1 MISFK
6 EYLLLNEEKDP
17 QINAIKKICK
27 NDFDII
33 LKAGGTGH
41 GSENN
46 VMKKINAEIE
56 DTSKQFKDF
65 NELKEKT
72 KKVISKEKTKNAN
85 TKDIEESDSK
95 IEDFYRIIYNNR
107 NIIEQISPH
116 NVSKIRAIFQKVDRN
131 NDKKIDKEEFQNAI
145 KEIQKSIDKNN
156 AAMITYLM
164 YILNIGGS
172 HFAVGQTTG
181 ALSQDSNI
189 KPEKFFTDENDKE
202 IKNYFTDEKIK
213 FLNSLFIELKGFTF
227 EKSILKNFKTYK
239 AAKSVF
245 SGKTELS
252 DEGFTPK
259 TQEQK
264 EREGIEDEYVKNQ
277 AAIDKN
283 NAEIEK
289 SKNKIKEID
298 DKYKSPTE
306 ETGDPTKGNWFS
318 LDVDLPEPGD
328 NNELNNFIS
337 SVKKAV
343 DSELKKIIDEAKSY
357 QIKKKKND
365 LEDDETQKEDIVL
378 KIIKQKGFKILK
390 EDSAAGLDSGD
401 EEIDE
406 RLNASNEEIR
416 RIISKYS
423 IKLKKINDKL
433 EASDN
438 YIKARGLKLDFKF
451 TLIDFGKDINN
462 SLLDLK
468 ENIRR
473 KVRNL
478 RNKSWDNALGSHK
491 TLEQKGQ
498 EDLNVKK
505 IIGFLKE
512 TNKNDAHAIA
522 KYMFI
527 NLLAKNSDSEKVYE
541 MLNDKSFSS
550 TSEWSKYVYIGDD
563 KVIYA
568 LDKNS
573 VKQDNFFRNILPD
586 VKVLNCGMAK
596 KYRNPKELLSSIGI
610 NVNDLTVDVLKRIKK
625 ALKDSLNNLSNEANE
640 YLESANKLRRDIAP
654 RASIV
659 TEGLF
664 GNAAEFLKNKKQD
677 AVNYLKGKRQVKA
690 DDSIINSF
698 NTINKKEEQDK
709 ENKANT
715 EIEQLKNKRG
725 KIGDKADDAYQN
737 SINKETNKEIDNNI
751 IKSTFDKL
759 TNSMC
764 TNLQIDANKFEPD
777 GHGVEDIPTRQ
788 IFKGF
793 VFIKYNNKAFFT
805 TQDRLEKIKN
815 ELKAVMKQQ
824 NLDKKNYDK
833 AQNAANNTYN
843 ANDIE
848 NNGKAENL
856 GTTGEASVVTSG
868 AADSTY
874 GNGYNYNKEA
884 DAIKKK
890 LNCTTYTYSPNPKM
904 KIVRRTFD

>member
-33 LKAGGTGH
+33 LKAGGTGS

-46 VMKKINAEIE
+46 IMKKINAEIE

-72 KKVISKEKTKNAN
+72 KKIISKEKTKNAN

-164 YILNIGGS
+164 YILNVGGS

-181 ALSQDSNI
+181 ALSLDSNI

-264 EREGIEDEYVKNQ
+264 EREGLEDEYVKNKEEMNKTQ
-277 AAIDKN
+277 
-283 NAEIEK
+283 AEIDRLNKETQEILNSNK
-289 SKNKIKEID
+289 SNID
-298 DKYKSPTE
+298 DL
-306 ETGDPTKGNWFS
+306 GNPTKGKWFG
-318 LDVDLPEPGD
+318 LDVDLPVPGD
-328 NNELNNFIS
+328 NKELEDFIS
-337 SVKKAV
+337 SIKNVVKEK
-343 DSELKKIIDEAKSY
+343 LKKIVDEVKSY

-365 LEDDETQKEDIVL
+365 LEEDVVL

-390 EDSAAGLDSGD
+390 EEDVVGLDSGD

-406 RLNASNEEIR
+406 HLNAINNKIEKIILKYENKLA
-416 RIISKYS
+416 RINNKIESSGDYNK
-423 IKLKKINDKL
+423 KL
-433 EASDN
+433 S
-438 YIKARGLKLDFKF
+438 LKTDFKL
-451 TLIDFGKDINN
+451 TLVDFGRDINN
-462 SLLDLK
+462 SFIDLQ

-473 KVRNL
+473 KVRSL
-478 RNKSWDNALGSHK
+478 RNKSWDAELGSHK

-512 TNKNDAHAIA
+512 ANKNDAHAIA

-664 GNAAEFLKNKKQD
+664 GNTAEFLKNKKQD
-677 AVNYLKGKRQVKA
+677 AVDYLKGKRQVKA
-690 DDSIINSF
+690 DDSIVNSF

-805 TQDRLEKIKN
+805 TQDRLEKIKS

-824 NLDKKNYDK
+824 STDEKNYNK

-890 LNCTTYTYSPNPKM
+890 LNCTTYTYSPNPTM

>member
-33 LKAGGTGH
+33 LKAGGTGS

-46 VMKKINAEIE
+46 IMKKINAEIE

-72 KKVISKEKTKNAN
+72 KKIISKEKTKNAN

-164 YILNIGGS
+164 YILNVGGS

-181 ALSQDSNI
+181 ALSLDSNI

-264 EREGIEDEYVKNQ
+264 EREGLEDEYVKNKEEMNKTQ
-277 AAIDKN
+277 
-283 NAEIEK
+283 AEIDRLNKETQEILNSNK
-289 SKNKIKEID
+289 SNID
-298 DKYKSPTE
+298 DL
-306 ETGDPTKGNWFS
+306 GNPTKGKWFG
-318 LDVDLPEPGD
+318 LDVDLPVPGD
-328 NNELNNFIS
+328 NKELEDFIS
-337 SVKKAV
+337 SIKNVVKEK
-343 DSELKKIIDEAKSY
+343 LKKIVDEVKSY

-365 LEDDETQKEDIVL
+365 LEEDVVL

-390 EDSAAGLDSGD
+390 EEDAVGLDSGD

-406 RLNASNEEIR
+406 HLNAINNKIEKIILKYENKLA
-416 RIISKYS
+416 RINNKIESSGDYNK
-423 IKLKKINDKL
+423 KL
-433 EASDN
+433 S
-438 YIKARGLKLDFKF
+438 LKTDFKL
-451 TLIDFGKDINN
+451 TLVDFGRDINN
-462 SLLDLK
+462 SFIDLQ

-473 KVRNL
+473 KVRSL
-478 RNKSWDNALGSHK
+478 RNKSWDAELGSHK

-512 TNKNDAHAIA
+512 ANKNDAHAIA

-677 AVNYLKGKRQVKA
+677 AVDYLKGKRQVKA
-690 DDSIINSF
+690 DDSIVNSF

-805 TQDRLEKIKN
+805 TQDRLEKIKS

-824 NLDKKNYDK
+824 STDEKNYNK

>member
-33 LKAGGTGH
+33 LKAGGTGS

-46 VMKKINAEIE
+46 IMKKINAEIE

-72 KKVISKEKTKNAN
+72 KKIISKEKTKNAN

-164 YILNIGGS
+164 YILNVGGS

-181 ALSQDSNI
+181 ALSLDSNI

-264 EREGIEDEYVKNQ
+264 EREGLEDEYVKNKEEMNKTQ
-277 AAIDKN
+277 
-283 NAEIEK
+283 AEIDRLKKETQEILNSNK
-289 SKNKIKEID
+289 SNID
-298 DKYKSPTE
+298 DL
-306 ETGDPTKGNWFS
+306 GNPTKGKWFG
-318 LDVDLPEPGD
+318 LDVDLPAPGD
-328 NNELNNFIS
+328 NKELEDFIS
-337 SVKKAV
+337 SIKNVVKEK
-343 DSELKKIIDEAKSY
+343 LKKIVDEVKSY

-365 LEDDETQKEDIVL
+365 LEEDVVL

-390 EDSAAGLDSGD
+390 EEDVVGLDSGD

-406 RLNASNEEIR
+406 HLNAINNKIEKIILKYENKLA
-416 RIISKYS
+416 RINNKIESSGDYNK
-423 IKLKKINDKL
+423 KL
-433 EASDN
+433 S
-438 YIKARGLKLDFKF
+438 LKTDFKL
-451 TLIDFGKDINN
+451 TLVDFGRDINN
-462 SLLDLK
+462 SFIDLQ

-473 KVRNL
+473 KVRSL
-478 RNKSWDNALGSHK
+478 RNKSWDAELGSHK

-512 TNKNDAHAIA
+512 ANKNDAHAIA

-677 AVNYLKGKRQVKA
+677 AVDYLKGKRQVKA
-690 DDSIINSF
+690 DDSIVNSF

-805 TQDRLEKIKN
+805 TQDRLEKIKS

-824 NLDKKNYDK
+824 STDEKNYNK

>member
-33 LKAGGTGH
+33 LKAGGTGS

-46 VMKKINAEIE
+46 IMKKINAEIE
-56 DTSKQFKDF
+56 DTSEQFKDF
-65 NELKEKT
+65 NEIKEKT
-72 KKVISKEKTKNAN
+72 KKIISKEKTKNAN

-164 YILNIGGS
+164 YILNVGGS

-189 KPEKFFTDENDKE
+189 KPEKIFTDENDKE

-227 EKSILKNFKTYK
+227 EKTILKNFKTYK

-264 EREGIEDEYVKNQ
+264 EREGLEDEYVKNKEEMNKTQ
-277 AAIDKN
+277 
-283 NAEIEK
+283 AEIDRLNKETQEILNSNK
-289 SKNKIKEID
+289 SNID
-298 DKYKSPTE
+298 DL
-306 ETGDPTKGNWFS
+306 GNPTKGKWFG
-318 LDVDLPEPGD
+318 LDVDLPVPGD
-328 NNELNNFIS
+328 NKELEDFIS
-337 SVKKAV
+337 SIKNVVKEK
-343 DSELKKIIDEAKSY
+343 LKKIVDEVKSY

-365 LEDDETQKEDIVL
+365 LEEDVVL

-390 EDSAAGLDSGD
+390 EEDAVGLDSGD

-406 RLNASNEEIR
+406 HLNSINNKIEKIILKYENKLA
-416 RIISKYS
+416 RINNKIESSGDYNK
-423 IKLKKINDKL
+423 KL
-433 EASDN
+433 S
-438 YIKARGLKLDFKF
+438 LKTDFKL
-451 TLIDFGKDINN
+451 TLVDFGRDINN
-462 SLLDLK
+462 SFIDLQ

-473 KVRNL
+473 KVRSL
-478 RNKSWDNALGSHK
+478 RNKSWDAELGSHK

-573 VKQDNFFRNILPD
+573 VKQDNFFRNILPG

-610 NVNDLTVDVLKRIKK
+610 NINDLTVDVLKRIKK

-659 TEGLF
+659 TEGFF

-677 AVNYLKGKRQVKA
+677 AVDYLKGKRQVKA
-690 DDSIINSF
+690 DDSIVNSF

-824 NLDKKNYDK
+824 STDEKNYNK

>member
-33 LKAGGTGH
+33 LKAGGTGS

-85 TKDIEESDSK
+85 IKDIEESNSK

-164 YILNIGGS
+164 YILNVGGS

-264 EREGIEDEYVKNQ
+264 EREGLEDEYAENKEEMNKTQ
-277 AAIDKN
+277 
-283 NAEIEK
+283 AEIDRLNKETQEILNSNK
-289 SKNKIKEID
+289 SNID
-298 DKYKSPTE
+298 DL
-306 ETGDPTKGNWFS
+306 GNPTKGKWFG
-318 LDVDLPEPGD
+318 LDVDLPVPGD
-328 NNELNNFIS
+328 NKELEDFIS
-337 SVKKAV
+337 SIKNVVKEK
-343 DSELKKIIDEAKSY
+343 LKKIVDEVKSY

-365 LEDDETQKEDIVL
+365 LEEDVVL

-390 EDSAAGLDSGD
+390 EEDVVGLDSGD

-406 RLNASNEEIR
+406 HLNAINNKIEKIILKYENKLA
-416 RIISKYS
+416 RINNKIESSGDYNK
-423 IKLKKINDKL
+423 KL
-433 EASDN
+433 S
-438 YIKARGLKLDFKF
+438 LKTDFKL
-451 TLIDFGKDINN
+451 TLVDFGRDINN
-462 SLLDLK
+462 SFIDLQ

-473 KVRNL
+473 KVRSL
-478 RNKSWDNALGSHK
+478 RNKSWDAELGSHK

-498 EDLNVKK
+498 DDLNVKK

-512 TNKNDAHAIA
+512 ANKNDAHAIA

-677 AVNYLKGKRQVKA
+677 AVDYLKGKRQVKA
-690 DDSIINSF
+690 DDSIVNSF

-805 TQDRLEKIKN
+805 TQDRLEKIKS

-824 NLDKKNYDK
+824 STDEKNYNK

>member
-33 LKAGGTGH
+33 LKAGGTGS

-46 VMKKINAEIE
+46 IMKKINAEIE
-56 DTSKQFKDF
+56 DASNQFKDF
-65 NELKEKT
+65 NEIKEKT
-72 KKVISKEKTKNAN
+72 KKIISKEKTKNAN
-85 TKDIEESDSK
+85 TKDIEKSDSK

-189 KPEKFFTDENDKE
+189 KPEKIFTDENDKE

-264 EREGIEDEYVKNQ
+264 EKEGLEDEYVKNKEEMNKTQ
-277 AAIDKN
+277 
-283 NAEIEK
+283 AEIDRLNKETQEILNSNK
-289 SKNKIKEID
+289 SNID
-298 DKYKSPTE
+298 DL
-306 ETGDPTKGNWFS
+306 GNPTKGKWFG
-318 LDVDLPEPGD
+318 LDVDLPVPGD
-328 NNELNNFIS
+328 NKELEDFIS
-337 SVKKAV
+337 SIKNVVKEK
-343 DSELKKIIDEAKSY
+343 LKKIVDEVKSY

-365 LEDDETQKEDIVL
+365 LEEDVVL

-390 EDSAAGLDSGD
+390 EEDVVGLDSGD

-406 RLNASNEEIR
+406 HLNAINNKIEKIILKYENKLA
-416 RIISKYS
+416 RINNKIESSGDYNK
-423 IKLKKINDKL
+423 KL
-433 EASDN
+433 S
-438 YIKARGLKLDFKF
+438 LKTDFKL
-451 TLIDFGKDINN
+451 TLVDFGRDINN
-462 SLLDLK
+462 SFIDLQ

-473 KVRNL
+473 KVRSL
-478 RNKSWDNALGSHK
+478 RNKSWDAELGSHK

-659 TEGLF
+659 TEGFF

-677 AVNYLKGKRQVKA
+677 AVDYLKGKRQVKA
-690 DDSIINSF
+690 DDSIVNSF

>member
-33 LKAGGTGH
+33 LKAGGTGS

-72 KKVISKEKTKNAN
+72 KKIISKEKTKNAN
-85 TKDIEESDSK
+85 IKDIEESNSK

-164 YILNIGGS
+164 YILNVGGS

-259 TQEQK
+259 KKKKK
-264 EREGIEDEYVKNQ
+264 EREGLEDEYVKNKEEMNKTQ
-277 AAIDKN
+277 
-283 NAEIEK
+283 AEIDRLNKETQEILNSNK
-289 SKNKIKEID
+289 SNID
-298 DKYKSPTE
+298 DL
-306 ETGDPTKGNWFS
+306 GNPTKGKWFG
-318 LDVDLPEPGD
+318 LDVDLPVPGD
-328 NNELNNFIS
+328 NKELEDFIS
-337 SVKKAV
+337 SIKNVVKEK
-343 DSELKKIIDEAKSY
+343 LKKIVDEVKSY

-365 LEDDETQKEDIVL
+365 LEEDVVL

-390 EDSAAGLDSGD
+390 EEDVVGLDSGD

-406 RLNASNEEIR
+406 HLNAINNKIEKIILKYENKLA
-416 RIISKYS
+416 RINNKIESSSDYNK
-423 IKLKKINDKL
+423 KL
-433 EASDN
+433 S
-438 YIKARGLKLDFKF
+438 LKTDFKL
-451 TLIDFGKDINN
+451 TLVDFGRDINN
-462 SLLDLK
+462 SFIDLQ

-473 KVRNL
+473 KVRSL
-478 RNKSWDNALGSHK
+478 RNKSWDAELGSHK

-498 EDLNVKK
+498 DDLNVKK

-512 TNKNDAHAIA
+512 ANKNDAHAIA

-596 KYRNPKELLSSIGI
+596 KYRNPKELLSSIGV

-677 AVNYLKGKRQVKA
+677 AVDYLKGKRQVKA
-690 DDSIINSF
+690 DDSIVNSF

-805 TQDRLEKIKN
+805 TQDRLEKIKS

-824 NLDKKNYDK
+824 STDEKNYNK

>member
-33 LKAGGTGH
+33 LKAGGTGS

-46 VMKKINAEIE
+46 IMKKINAEIE

-72 KKVISKEKTKNAN
+72 KKIISKEKTKNAN

-164 YILNIGGS
+164 YILNVGGS

-181 ALSQDSNI
+181 ALSLDSNI

-264 EREGIEDEYVKNQ
+264 EREGLEDEYVKNKEEMNKTQ
-277 AAIDKN
+277 
-283 NAEIEK
+283 AEIDRLNKETQEILNSNK
-289 SKNKIKEID
+289 SNID
-298 DKYKSPTE
+298 DL
-306 ETGDPTKGNWFS
+306 GNPTKGKWFG
-318 LDVDLPEPGD
+318 LDVDLPVPGD
-328 NNELNNFIS
+328 NKELEDFIS
-337 SVKKAV
+337 SIKNVVKEK
-343 DSELKKIIDEAKSY
+343 LKKIVDEVKSY

-365 LEDDETQKEDIVL
+365 LEEDVVL

-390 EDSAAGLDSGD
+390 EEDVVGLDSGD

-406 RLNASNEEIR
+406 HLNAINNKIEKIILKYENKLA
-416 RIISKYS
+416 RINNKIESSGDYNK
-423 IKLKKINDKL
+423 KL
-433 EASDN
+433 S
-438 YIKARGLKLDFKF
+438 LKTDFKL
-451 TLIDFGKDINN
+451 TLVDFGRDINN
-462 SLLDLK
+462 SFIDLQ

-473 KVRNL
+473 KVRSL
-478 RNKSWDNALGSHK
+478 RNKSWDAELGSHK

-512 TNKNDAHAIA
+512 ANKNDAHAIA

-664 GNAAEFLKNKKQD
+664 GNTAEFLKNKKQD
-677 AVNYLKGKRQVKA
+677 AVDYLKGKRQVKA
-690 DDSIINSF
+690 DDSIVNSF

-805 TQDRLEKIKN
+805 TQDRLEKIKS

-824 NLDKKNYDK
+824 STDEKNYNK

>member
-33 LKAGGTGH
+33 LKAGGTGS

-46 VMKKINAEIE
+46 IMKKINAEIE
-56 DTSKQFKDF
+56 DASNQFKDF
-65 NELKEKT
+65 NEIKEKT
-72 KKVISKEKTKNAN
+72 KKIISKEKTKNAN
-85 TKDIEESDSK
+85 TKDIEKSDSK

-264 EREGIEDEYVKNQ
+264 EREGLEDEYVKNKEEMNKTQ
-277 AAIDKN
+277 
-283 NAEIEK
+283 AEIDRLNKETQEILNSNK
-289 SKNKIKEID
+289 SNID
-298 DKYKSPTE
+298 DL
-306 ETGDPTKGNWFS
+306 GNPTKGKWFG
-318 LDVDLPEPGD
+318 LDVDLPVPGD
-328 NNELNNFIS
+328 NKELEDFIS
-337 SVKKAV
+337 SIKNVVKEK
-343 DSELKKIIDEAKSY
+343 LKKIVDEVKSY

-365 LEDDETQKEDIVL
+365 LEEDVVL

-390 EDSAAGLDSGD
+390 EEDAVGLDSGD

-406 RLNASNEEIR
+406 HLNAINNKIEKIILKYENKLA
-416 RIISKYS
+416 RINNKIESSGDYNK
-423 IKLKKINDKL
+423 KL
-433 EASDN
+433 S
-438 YIKARGLKLDFKF
+438 LKTDFKL
-451 TLIDFGKDINN
+451 TLVDFGRDINN
-462 SLLDLK
+462 SFIDLQ

-473 KVRNL
+473 KVRSL
-478 RNKSWDNALGSHK
+478 RNKSWDAELGSHK

-659 TEGLF
+659 TEGFF

-677 AVNYLKGKRQVKA
+677 AVDYLKGKRQVKA
-690 DDSIINSF
+690 DDSIVNSF

>member
-33 LKAGGTGH
+33 LKAGGTGS

-46 VMKKINAEIE
+46 IMKKINAEIE
-56 DTSKQFKDF
+56 DASNQFKDF
-65 NELKEKT
+65 NEIKEKT
-72 KKVISKEKTKNAN
+72 KKIISKEKTKNAN
-85 TKDIEESDSK
+85 TKDIEKSDSK

-264 EREGIEDEYVKNQ
+264 EREGLEDEYVKNKEEMNKTQ
-277 AAIDKN
+277 
-283 NAEIEK
+283 AEIDRLNKETQEILNSNK
-289 SKNKIKEID
+289 SNID
-298 DKYKSPTE
+298 DL
-306 ETGDPTKGNWFS
+306 GNPTKGKWFG
-318 LDVDLPEPGD
+318 LDVDLPVPGD
-328 NNELNNFIS
+328 NKELEDFIS
-337 SVKKAV
+337 SIKNVVKEK
-343 DSELKKIIDEAKSY
+343 LKKIVDEVKSY

-365 LEDDETQKEDIVL
+365 LEEDVVL

-390 EDSAAGLDSGD
+390 EEDAVGLDSGD

-406 RLNASNEEIR
+406 HLNSINNKIEKIILKYENKLA
-416 RIISKYS
+416 RINNKIESSGDYNK
-423 IKLKKINDKL
+423 KL
-433 EASDN
+433 S
-438 YIKARGLKLDFKF
+438 LKTDFKL
-451 TLIDFGKDINN
+451 TLVDFGRDINN
-462 SLLDLK
+462 SFIDLQ

-473 KVRNL
+473 KVRSL
-478 RNKSWDNALGSHK
+478 RNKSWDAELGSHK

-659 TEGLF
+659 TEGFF

-677 AVNYLKGKRQVKA
+677 AVDYLKGKRQVKA
-690 DDSIINSF
+690 DDSIVNSF

-751 IKSTFDKL
+751 IKTTFDKL

-805 TQDRLEKIKN
+805 TQDRLEKIKS

-824 NLDKKNYDK
+824 STDEKNYDK

>member
-33 LKAGGTGH
+33 LKAGGTGS

-46 VMKKINAEIE
+46 IMKKINAEIE
-56 DTSKQFKDF
+56 DASNQFKDF
-65 NELKEKT
+65 NEIKEKT
-72 KKVISKEKTKNAN
+72 KKIISKEKTKNAN
-85 TKDIEESDSK
+85 TKDIEKSDSK

-264 EREGIEDEYVKNQ
+264 EREGLEDEYVKNKEEMNKTQ
-277 AAIDKN
+277 
-283 NAEIEK
+283 AEIDRLNKETQEILNSNK
-289 SKNKIKEID
+289 SNID
-298 DKYKSPTE
+298 DL
-306 ETGDPTKGNWFS
+306 GNPTKGKWFG
-318 LDVDLPEPGD
+318 LDVDLPVPGD
-328 NNELNNFIS
+328 NKELEDFIS
-337 SVKKAV
+337 SIKNVVKEK
-343 DSELKKIIDEAKSY
+343 LKKIVDEVKSY

-365 LEDDETQKEDIVL
+365 LEEDVVL

-390 EDSAAGLDSGD
+390 EEDAVGLDSGD

-406 RLNASNEEIR
+406 HLNAINNKIEKIILKYENKLA
-416 RIISKYS
+416 RINNKIESSGDYNK
-423 IKLKKINDKL
+423 KL
-433 EASDN
+433 S
-438 YIKARGLKLDFKF
+438 LKTDFKL
-451 TLIDFGKDINN
+451 TLVDFGRDINN
-462 SLLDLK
+462 SFIDLQ

-473 KVRNL
+473 KVRSL
-478 RNKSWDNALGSHK
+478 RNKSWDAELGSHK

-659 TEGLF
+659 TEGFF

-677 AVNYLKGKRQVKA
+677 AVDYLKGKRQVKA
-690 DDSIINSF
+690 DDSIVNSF

-751 IKSTFDKL
+751 IKTTFDKL

-805 TQDRLEKIKN
+805 TQDRLEKIKS

-824 NLDKKNYDK
+824 STDEKNYNK

>member
-33 LKAGGTGH
+33 LKAGGTGS

-56 DTSKQFKDF
+56 DASNQFKDF
-65 NELKEKT
+65 NEIKEKT
-72 KKVISKEKTKNAN
+72 KKIISKEKTKNAN
-85 TKDIEESDSK
+85 TKDIEESNSK

-131 NDKKIDKEEFQNAI
+131 NDKKIDKEEFKNAI
-145 KEIQKSIDKNN
+145 KEIQKSVDKNN

-164 YILNIGGS
+164 YILNVGGS

-189 KPEKFFTDENDKE
+189 KPEKFFTDKNDKE
-202 IKNYFTDEKIK
+202 IKDYFTDEKIK

-259 TQEQK
+259 TQAQK
-264 EREGIEDEYVKNQ
+264 EREGLEDEYVKNKEEMNKTQ
-277 AAIDKN
+277 
-283 NAEIEK
+283 AEIDRLNKETQEILNSNK
-289 SKNKIKEID
+289 SNID
-298 DKYKSPTE
+298 DL
-306 ETGDPTKGNWFS
+306 GNPTKGKWFG
-318 LDVDLPEPGD
+318 LDVDLPVPGD
-328 NNELNNFIS
+328 NKELEDFIS
-337 SVKKAV
+337 SIKNVVKEK
-343 DSELKKIIDEAKSY
+343 LKKIVDEVKSY

-365 LEDDETQKEDIVL
+365 LEEDVVL

-390 EDSAAGLDSGD
+390 EEDAVGLDSGD

-406 RLNASNEEIR
+406 HLNTINNKIEKIILKYENKLA
-416 RIISKYS
+416 RINNKIESSGDYNK
-423 IKLKKINDKL
+423 KL
-433 EASDN
+433 S
-438 YIKARGLKLDFKF
+438 LKTDFKL
-451 TLIDFGKDINN
+451 TLVDFGRDINN
-462 SLLDLK
+462 SFIDLQ

-473 KVRNL
+473 KVRSL
-478 RNKSWDNALGSHK
+478 RNKSWDAELGSHK

-659 TEGLF
+659 TEGFF

-677 AVNYLKGKRQVKA
+677 AVDYLKGKRQVKA
-690 DDSIINSF
+690 DDSIVNSF

-805 TQDRLEKIKN
+805 TQDRLEKIKS

-824 NLDKKNYDK
+824 STDEKNYNK

>member
-33 LKAGGTGH
+33 LKAGGTGS

-46 VMKKINAEIE
+46 IMKKINAEIE
-56 DTSKQFKDF
+56 DASNQFKDF
-65 NELKEKT
+65 NEIKEKT
-72 KKVISKEKTKNAN
+72 KKIISKEKTKNAN
-85 TKDIEESDSK
+85 TKDIEKSDSK

-264 EREGIEDEYVKNQ
+264 EREGLEDEYVKNKEEMNKTQ
-277 AAIDKN
+277 
-283 NAEIEK
+283 AEIDRLNKETQEILNSNK
-289 SKNKIKEID
+289 SNID
-298 DKYKSPTE
+298 DL
-306 ETGDPTKGNWFS
+306 GNPTKGKWFG
-318 LDVDLPEPGD
+318 LDVDLPVPGD
-328 NNELNNFIS
+328 NKELEDFIS
-337 SVKKAV
+337 SIKNVVKEK
-343 DSELKKIIDEAKSY
+343 LKKIVDEVKSY

-365 LEDDETQKEDIVL
+365 LEEDVVL

-390 EDSAAGLDSGD
+390 EEDAVGLDSGD

-406 RLNASNEEIR
+406 HLNAINNKIEKIILKYENKLA
-416 RIISKYS
+416 RINNKIESSGDYNK
-423 IKLKKINDKL
+423 KL
-433 EASDN
+433 S
-438 YIKARGLKLDFKF
+438 LKTDFKL
-451 TLIDFGKDINN
+451 TLVDFGRDINN
-462 SLLDLK
+462 SFIDLQ

-473 KVRNL
+473 KVRSL
-478 RNKSWDNALGSHK
+478 RNKSWDAELGSHK

-659 TEGLF
+659 TEGFF

-677 AVNYLKGKRQVKA
+677 AVDYLKGKRQVKA
-690 DDSIINSF
+690 DDSIVNSF

-805 TQDRLEKIKN
+805 TQDRLEKIKS

-824 NLDKKNYDK
+824 STDEKNYDK

>member
-33 LKAGGTGH
+33 LKAGGTGS

-46 VMKKINAEIE
+46 IMKKINAEIE
-56 DTSKQFKDF
+56 DASNQFKDF
-65 NELKEKT
+65 NEIKEKT
-72 KKVISKEKTKNAN
+72 KKIISKEKTKNAN
-85 TKDIEESDSK
+85 TKDIEESNSK

-264 EREGIEDEYVKNQ
+264 EREGLEDEYVKNKEEMNKTQ
-277 AAIDKN
+277 
-283 NAEIEK
+283 AEIDRLNKETQEILNSNK
-289 SKNKIKEID
+289 SNID
-298 DKYKSPTE
+298 DL
-306 ETGDPTKGNWFS
+306 GNPTKGKWFG
-318 LDVDLPEPGD
+318 LDVDLPVPGD
-328 NNELNNFIS
+328 NKELEDFIS
-337 SVKKAV
+337 SIKNVVKEK
-343 DSELKKIIDEAKSY
+343 LKKIVDEVKSY

-365 LEDDETQKEDIVL
+365 LEEDVVL

-390 EDSAAGLDSGD
+390 EEDAVGLDSGD

-406 RLNASNEEIR
+406 HLNAINNKIEKIILKYENKLA
-416 RIISKYS
+416 RINNKIESSGDYNK
-423 IKLKKINDKL
+423 KL
-433 EASDN
+433 S
-438 YIKARGLKLDFKF
+438 LKTDFKL
-451 TLIDFGKDINN
+451 TLVDFGRDINN
-462 SLLDLK
+462 SFIDLQ

-473 KVRNL
+473 KVRSL
-478 RNKSWDNALGSHK
+478 RNKSWDAELGSHK

-659 TEGLF
+659 TEGFF

-677 AVNYLKGKRQVKA
+677 AVDYLKGKRQVKA
-690 DDSIINSF
+690 DDSIVNSF

-751 IKSTFDKL
+751 IKTTFDKL

-805 TQDRLEKIKN
+805 TQDRLEKIKS

-824 NLDKKNYDK
+824 STDEKNYNK

>member
-33 LKAGGTGH
+33 LKAGGTGS

-46 VMKKINAEIE
+46 IMKKINAEIE
-56 DTSKQFKDF
+56 DASNQFKDF
-65 NELKEKT
+65 NEIKEKT
-72 KKVISKEKTKNAN
+72 KKIISKEKTKNAN
-85 TKDIEESDSK
+85 TKDIEESNSK

-264 EREGIEDEYVKNQ
+264 EREGLEDEYVKNKEEMNKTQ
-277 AAIDKN
+277 
-283 NAEIEK
+283 AEIDRLNKETQEILNSNK
-289 SKNKIKEID
+289 SNID
-298 DKYKSPTE
+298 DL
-306 ETGDPTKGNWFS
+306 GNPTKGKWFG
-318 LDVDLPEPGD
+318 LDVDLPVPGD
-328 NNELNNFIS
+328 NKELEDFIS
-337 SVKKAV
+337 SIKNVVKEK
-343 DSELKKIIDEAKSY
+343 LKKIVDEVKSY

-365 LEDDETQKEDIVL
+365 LEEDVVL

-390 EDSAAGLDSGD
+390 EEDAVGLDSGD

-406 RLNASNEEIR
+406 HLNSINNKIEKIILKYENKLA
-416 RIISKYS
+416 RINNKIESSGDYNK
-423 IKLKKINDKL
+423 KL
-433 EASDN
+433 S
-438 YIKARGLKLDFKF
+438 LKTDFKL
-451 TLIDFGKDINN
+451 TLVDFGRDINN
-462 SLLDLK
+462 SFIDLQ

-473 KVRNL
+473 KVRSL
-478 RNKSWDNALGSHK
+478 RNKSWDAELGSHK

-659 TEGLF
+659 TEGFF

-677 AVNYLKGKRQVKA
+677 AVDYLKGKRQVKA
-690 DDSIINSF
+690 DDSIVNSF

-751 IKSTFDKL
+751 IKTTFDKL

-805 TQDRLEKIKN
+805 TQDRLEKIKS

-824 NLDKKNYDK
+824 STDEKNYDK

>member
-33 LKAGGTGH
+33 LKAGGTGS

-46 VMKKINAEIE
+46 IMKKINAEIE
-56 DTSKQFKDF
+56 DTSEQFKDF
-65 NELKEKT
+65 NEIKEKT
-72 KKVISKEKTKNAN
+72 KKIISKEKTKNAN

-164 YILNIGGS
+164 YILNVGGS

-189 KPEKFFTDENDKE
+189 KPEKFFTDKNDKE

-264 EREGIEDEYVKNQ
+264 EREGLEDEYVKNKEEMNKTQ
-277 AAIDKN
+277 
-283 NAEIEK
+283 AEIDRLNKETQEILNSNK
-289 SKNKIKEID
+289 SNID
-298 DKYKSPTE
+298 DL
-306 ETGDPTKGNWFS
+306 GNPTKGKWFG
-318 LDVDLPEPGD
+318 LDVDLPVPGD
-328 NNELNNFIS
+328 NKELEDFIS
-337 SVKKAV
+337 SIKNVVKEK
-343 DSELKKIIDEAKSY
+343 LKKIVDEVKSY

-365 LEDDETQKEDIVL
+365 LEEDVVL

-390 EDSAAGLDSGD
+390 EEDVVGLDSGD

-406 RLNASNEEIR
+406 HLNSINNKIEKIILKYENKLA
-416 RIISKYS
+416 RINNKIESSGDYNK
-423 IKLKKINDKL
+423 KL
-433 EASDN
+433 S
-438 YIKARGLKLDFKF
+438 LKTDFKL
-451 TLIDFGKDINN
+451 TLVDFGRDINN
-462 SLLDLK
+462 SFIDLQ

-473 KVRNL
+473 KVRSL
-478 RNKSWDNALGSHK
+478 RNKSWDAELGSHK

-659 TEGLF
+659 TEGFF

-677 AVNYLKGKRQVKA
+677 AVDYLKGKRQVKA
-690 DDSIINSF
+690 DDSIVNSF

>member
-33 LKAGGTGH
+33 LKAGGTGS

-46 VMKKINAEIE
+46 IMKKINAEIE
-56 DTSKQFKDF
+56 DASNQFKDF
-65 NELKEKT
+65 NEIKEKT
-72 KKVISKEKTKNAN
+72 KKIISKEKTKNAN
-85 TKDIEESDSK
+85 TKDIEKSDSK

-264 EREGIEDEYVKNQ
+264 EREGLEDEYVKNKEEMNKTQ
-277 AAIDKN
+277 
-283 NAEIEK
+283 AEIDRLNKETQEILNSNK
-289 SKNKIKEID
+289 SNID
-298 DKYKSPTE
+298 DL
-306 ETGDPTKGNWFS
+306 GNPTKGKWFG
-318 LDVDLPEPGD
+318 LDVDLPVPGD
-328 NNELNNFIS
+328 NKELEDFIS
-337 SVKKAV
+337 SIKNVVKEK
-343 DSELKKIIDEAKSY
+343 LKKIVDEVKSY

-365 LEDDETQKEDIVL
+365 LEEDVVL

-390 EDSAAGLDSGD
+390 EEDAVGLDSGD

-406 RLNASNEEIR
+406 HLNSINNKIEKIILKYENKLA
-416 RIISKYS
+416 RINNKIESSGDYNK
-423 IKLKKINDKL
+423 KL
-433 EASDN
+433 S
-438 YIKARGLKLDFKF
+438 LKTDFKL
-451 TLIDFGKDINN
+451 TLVDFGRDINN
-462 SLLDLK
+462 SFIDLQ

-473 KVRNL
+473 KVRSL
-478 RNKSWDNALGSHK
+478 RNKSWDAELGSHK

-659 TEGLF
+659 TEGFF

-677 AVNYLKGKRQVKA
+677 AVDYLKGKRQVKA
-690 DDSIINSF
+690 DDSIVNSF

-805 TQDRLEKIKN
+805 TQDRLEKIKS

-824 NLDKKNYDK
+824 STDEKNYNK

>member
-33 LKAGGTGH
+33 LKAGGTGS

-46 VMKKINAEIE
+46 IMKKINAEIE
-56 DTSKQFKDF
+56 DASNQFKDF
-65 NELKEKT
+65 NEIKEKT
-72 KKVISKEKTKNAN
+72 KKIISKEKTKNAN
-85 TKDIEESDSK
+85 TKDIEKSDSK

-189 KPEKFFTDENDKE
+189 KPEKIFTDENDKE

-264 EREGIEDEYVKNQ
+264 EREGLEDEYVKNKEEMNKTQ
-277 AAIDKN
+277 
-283 NAEIEK
+283 AEIDRLNKETQEILNSNK
-289 SKNKIKEID
+289 SNID
-298 DKYKSPTE
+298 DL
-306 ETGDPTKGNWFS
+306 GNPTKGKWFG
-318 LDVDLPEPGD
+318 LDVDLPVPGD
-328 NNELNNFIS
+328 NKELEDFIS
-337 SVKKAV
+337 SIKNVVKEK
-343 DSELKKIIDEAKSY
+343 LKKIVDEVKSY

-365 LEDDETQKEDIVL
+365 LEEDVVL

-390 EDSAAGLDSGD
+390 EEDAVGLDSGD

-406 RLNASNEEIR
+406 HLNAINNKIEKIILKYENKLA
-416 RIISKYS
+416 RINNKIESSGDYNK
-423 IKLKKINDKL
+423 KL
-433 EASDN
+433 S
-438 YIKARGLKLDFKF
+438 LKTDFKL
-451 TLIDFGKDINN
+451 TLVDFGRDINN
-462 SLLDLK
+462 SFIDLQ

-473 KVRNL
+473 KVRSL
-478 RNKSWDNALGSHK
+478 RNKSWDAELGSHK

-659 TEGLF
+659 TEGFF

-677 AVNYLKGKRQVKA
+677 AVDYLKGKRQVKA
-690 DDSIINSF
+690 DDSIVNSF

-805 TQDRLEKIKN
+805 TQDRLEKIKS

-824 NLDKKNYDK
+824 STDEKNYNK

>member
-33 LKAGGTGH
+33 LKAGGTGS

-85 TKDIEESDSK
+85 IKDIEESNSK

-164 YILNIGGS
+164 YILNVGGS

-264 EREGIEDEYVKNQ
+264 EREGLEDEYVKNKEEMNKTQ
-277 AAIDKN
+277 
-283 NAEIEK
+283 AEIDRLNKETQEILNSNK
-289 SKNKIKEID
+289 SNID
-298 DKYKSPTE
+298 E
-306 ETGDPTKGNWFS
+306 LGNPTKGKWFG
-318 LDVDLPEPGD
+318 LDVDLPVPGD
-328 NNELNNFIS
+328 NKELEDFIS
-337 SVKKAV
+337 SIKNVVKEK
-343 DSELKKIIDEAKSY
+343 LKKIVDEVKSY

-365 LEDDETQKEDIVL
+365 LEEDVVL

-390 EDSAAGLDSGD
+390 EEDVVGLDSGD

-406 RLNASNEEIR
+406 HLNAINNKIEKIILKYENKLA
-416 RIISKYS
+416 RINNKIESSSDYNK
-423 IKLKKINDKL
+423 KL
-433 EASDN
+433 S
-438 YIKARGLKLDFKF
+438 LKTDFKL
-451 TLIDFGKDINN
+451 TLVDFGRDINN
-462 SLLDLK
+462 SFIDLQ

-473 KVRNL
+473 KVRSL
-478 RNKSWDNALGSHK
+478 RNKSWDAELGSHK

-498 EDLNVKK
+498 DDLNVKK

-512 TNKNDAHAIA
+512 ANKNDAHAIA

-677 AVNYLKGKRQVKA
+677 AVDYLKGKRQVKA
-690 DDSIINSF
+690 DDSIVNSF

-709 ENKANT
+709 ENRANT

-824 NLDKKNYDK
+824 STDEKNYNK

>member
-33 LKAGGTGH
+33 LKAGGTGS

-56 DTSKQFKDF
+56 DASKQFKDF
-65 NELKEKT
+65 NEIKEKT
-72 KKVISKEKTKNAN
+72 KKIISKEKTKNAN

-164 YILNIGGS
+164 YVLNVGGS

-189 KPEKFFTDENDKE
+189 KPEKIFTDENDKE

-264 EREGIEDEYVKNQ
+264 EREGLEDEYVKNKEEMNKTQ
-277 AAIDKN
+277 
-283 NAEIEK
+283 AEIDRLNKETQEILNSNK
-289 SKNKIKEID
+289 SNID
-298 DKYKSPTE
+298 DL
-306 ETGDPTKGNWFS
+306 GNPTKGKWFG
-318 LDVDLPEPGD
+318 LDVDLPVPGD
-328 NNELNNFIS
+328 NKELEDFIS
-337 SVKKAV
+337 SIKNVVKEK
-343 DSELKKIIDEAKSY
+343 LKKIVDEVKSY

-365 LEDDETQKEDIVL
+365 LEEDVVL

-390 EDSAAGLDSGD
+390 EEDAVGLDSGD

-406 RLNASNEEIR
+406 HLNTINNKIEKIILKYENKLA
-416 RIISKYS
+416 RINNKIESSGDYNK
-423 IKLKKINDKL
+423 KL
-433 EASDN
+433 S
-438 YIKARGLKLDFKF
+438 LKTDFKL
-451 TLIDFGKDINN
+451 TLVDFGRDINN
-462 SLLDLK
+462 SFIDLQ

-473 KVRNL
+473 KVRSL
-478 RNKSWDNALGSHK
+478 RNKSWDAELGSHK

-659 TEGLF
+659 TEGFF

-677 AVNYLKGKRQVKA
+677 AVDYLKGKRQVKA
-690 DDSIINSF
+690 DDSIVNSF

-805 TQDRLEKIKN
+805 TQDRLEKIKS

-824 NLDKKNYDK
+824 STDEKNYNK

>member
-33 LKAGGTGH
+33 LKAGGTGS

-46 VMKKINAEIE
+46 IMKKINAEIE
-56 DTSKQFKDF
+56 DASNQFKDF
-65 NELKEKT
+65 NEIKEKT
-72 KKVISKEKTKNAN
+72 KKIISKEKTKNAN
-85 TKDIEESDSK
+85 TKDIEKSDSK

-264 EREGIEDEYVKNQ
+264 EREGLEDEYVKNKEEMNKTQ
-277 AAIDKN
+277 
-283 NAEIEK
+283 AEIDRLNKETQEILNSNK
-289 SKNKIKEID
+289 SNID
-298 DKYKSPTE
+298 DL
-306 ETGDPTKGNWFS
+306 GNPTKGKWFG
-318 LDVDLPEPGD
+318 LDVDLPVPGD
-328 NNELNNFIS
+328 NKELEDFIS
-337 SVKKAV
+337 SIKNVVKEK
-343 DSELKKIIDEAKSY
+343 LKKIVDEVKSY

-365 LEDDETQKEDIVL
+365 LEEDVVL

-390 EDSAAGLDSGD
+390 EEDAVGLDSGD

-406 RLNASNEEIR
+406 HLNAINNKIEKIILKYENKLA
-416 RIISKYS
+416 RINNKIESSGDYNK
-423 IKLKKINDKL
+423 KL
-433 EASDN
+433 S
-438 YIKARGLKLDFKF
+438 LKTDFKL
-451 TLIDFGKDINN
+451 TLVDFGRDINN
-462 SLLDLK
+462 SFIDLQ

-473 KVRNL
+473 KVRSL
-478 RNKSWDNALGSHK
+478 RNKSWDAELGSHK

-659 TEGLF
+659 TEGFF

-677 AVNYLKGKRQVKA
+677 AVDYLKGKRQVKA
-690 DDSIINSF
+690 DDSIVNSF

-751 IKSTFDKL
+751 IKTTFDKL

-805 TQDRLEKIKN
+805 TQDRLEKIKS

-824 NLDKKNYDK
+824 NLDEKNYNK

>member
-33 LKAGGTGH
+33 LKAGGTGS

-46 VMKKINAEIE
+46 IMKKINAEIE

-72 KKVISKEKTKNAN
+72 KKIISKEKTKNAN

-95 IEDFYRIIYNNR
+95 IEDFYRIIYNNK

-131 NDKKIDKEEFQNAI
+131 NDKKREKEGFQNAI

-164 YILNIGGS
+164 YILNVGGS

-181 ALSQDSNI
+181 ALSLDSNI

-264 EREGIEDEYVKNQ
+264 EREGLEDEYVKNKEEMNKTQ
-277 AAIDKN
+277 
-283 NAEIEK
+283 AEIDRLNKETQEILNSNK
-289 SKNKIKEID
+289 SNID
-298 DKYKSPTE
+298 DL
-306 ETGDPTKGNWFS
+306 GNPTKGKWFG
-318 LDVDLPEPGD
+318 LDVDLPVPGD
-328 NNELNNFIS
+328 NKELEDFIS
-337 SVKKAV
+337 SIKNVVKEK
-343 DSELKKIIDEAKSY
+343 LKKIVDEVKSY

-365 LEDDETQKEDIVL
+365 LEEDVVL

-390 EDSAAGLDSGD
+390 EEDVVGLDSGD

-406 RLNASNEEIR
+406 HLNAINNKIEKIILKYENKLA
-416 RIISKYS
+416 RINNKIESSGDYNK
-423 IKLKKINDKL
+423 KL
-433 EASDN
+433 S
-438 YIKARGLKLDFKF
+438 LKTDFKL
-451 TLIDFGKDINN
+451 TLVDFGRDINN
-462 SLLDLK
+462 SFIDLQ

-473 KVRNL
+473 KVRSL
-478 RNKSWDNALGSHK
+478 RNKSWDAELGSHK

-512 TNKNDAHAIA
+512 ANKNDAHAIA

-677 AVNYLKGKRQVKA
+677 AVDYLKGKRQVKA
-690 DDSIINSF
+690 DDSIVNSF

-805 TQDRLEKIKN
+805 TQDRLEKIKS

-824 NLDKKNYDK
+824 STDEKNYNK

>member
-33 LKAGGTGH
+33 LKAGGTGS

-65 NELKEKT
+65 NEIKEKT
-72 KKVISKEKTKNAN
+72 KKIISKEKTKNAN

-164 YILNIGGS
+164 YILNVGGS

-189 KPEKFFTDENDKE
+189 KPEKIFTDENDKE

-264 EREGIEDEYVKNQ
+264 EREGLEDEYVKNKEEMNKTQ
-277 AAIDKN
+277 
-283 NAEIEK
+283 AEIDRLNKETQEILNSNK
-289 SKNKIKEID
+289 SNID
-298 DKYKSPTE
+298 DL
-306 ETGDPTKGNWFS
+306 GNPTKGKWFG
-318 LDVDLPEPGD
+318 LDVDLPVPGD
-328 NNELNNFIS
+328 NKELEDFIS
-337 SVKKAV
+337 SIKNVVKEK
-343 DSELKKIIDEAKSY
+343 LKKIVDEVKSY

-365 LEDDETQKEDIVL
+365 LEEDVVL

-390 EDSAAGLDSGD
+390 EEDVVGLDSGD

-406 RLNASNEEIR
+406 HLNTINNKIEKIILKYENKLA
-416 RIISKYS
+416 RINNKIESSGDYNK
-423 IKLKKINDKL
+423 KL
-433 EASDN
+433 S
-438 YIKARGLKLDFKF
+438 LKTDFKL
-451 TLIDFGKDINN
+451 TLVDFGRDINN
-462 SLLDLK
+462 SFIDLQ

-473 KVRNL
+473 KVRSL
-478 RNKSWDNALGSHK
+478 RNKSWDAELGSHK

-659 TEGLF
+659 TEGFF

-677 AVNYLKGKRQVKA
+677 AVDYLKGKRQVKA
-690 DDSIINSF
+690 DDSIVNSF

-805 TQDRLEKIKN
+805 TQDRLEKIKS

-824 NLDKKNYDK
+824 STDEKNYNK

>member
-33 LKAGGTGH
+33 LKAGGTGS

-46 VMKKINAEIE
+46 IMKKINAEIE
-56 DTSKQFKDF
+56 DASNQFKDF
-65 NELKEKT
+65 NEIKEKT
-72 KKVISKEKTKNAN
+72 KKIISKEKTKNAN

-264 EREGIEDEYVKNQ
+264 EREGLEDEYVKNKEEMNKTQ
-277 AAIDKN
+277 
-283 NAEIEK
+283 AEIDRLNKETQEILNSNK
-289 SKNKIKEID
+289 SNID
-298 DKYKSPTE
+298 DL
-306 ETGDPTKGNWFS
+306 GNPTKGKWFG
-318 LDVDLPEPGD
+318 LDVDLPVPGD
-328 NNELNNFIS
+328 NKELEDFIS
-337 SVKKAV
+337 SIKNVVKEK
-343 DSELKKIIDEAKSY
+343 LKKIVDEVKSY

-365 LEDDETQKEDIVL
+365 LEEDVVL

-390 EDSAAGLDSGD
+390 EEDAVGLDSGD

-406 RLNASNEEIR
+406 HLNAINNKIEKIILKYENKLA
-416 RIISKYS
+416 RINNKIESSGDYNK
-423 IKLKKINDKL
+423 KL
-433 EASDN
+433 S
-438 YIKARGLKLDFKF
+438 LKTDFKL
-451 TLIDFGKDINN
+451 TLVDFGRDINN
-462 SLLDLK
+462 SFIDLQ

-473 KVRNL
+473 KVRSL
-478 RNKSWDNALGSHK
+478 RNKSWDAELGSHK

-659 TEGLF
+659 TEGFF

-677 AVNYLKGKRQVKA
+677 AVDYLKGKRQVKA
-690 DDSIINSF
+690 DDSIVNSF

-805 TQDRLEKIKN
+805 TQDRLEKIKS

-824 NLDKKNYDK
+824 TTDEKNYNK

>member
-33 LKAGGTGH
+33 LKAGGTGS

-46 VMKKINAEIE
+46 IMKKINAEIE
-56 DTSKQFKDF
+56 DASNQFKDF
-65 NELKEKT
+65 NEIKEKT
-72 KKVISKEKTKNAN
+72 KKIISKEKTKNAN
-85 TKDIEESDSK
+85 TKDIEESNSK

-264 EREGIEDEYVKNQ
+264 EREGLEDEYVKNKEEMNKTQ
-277 AAIDKN
+277 
-283 NAEIEK
+283 AEIDRLNKETQEILNSNK
-289 SKNKIKEID
+289 SNID
-298 DKYKSPTE
+298 DL
-306 ETGDPTKGNWFS
+306 GNPTKGKWFG
-318 LDVDLPEPGD
+318 LDVDLPVPGD
-328 NNELNNFIS
+328 NKELEDFIS
-337 SVKKAV
+337 SIKNVVKEK
-343 DSELKKIIDEAKSY
+343 LKKIVDEVKSY

-365 LEDDETQKEDIVL
+365 LEEDVVL

-390 EDSAAGLDSGD
+390 EEDAVGLDSGD

-406 RLNASNEEIR
+406 HLNAINNKIEKIILKYENKLA
-416 RIISKYS
+416 RINNKIESSGDYNK
-423 IKLKKINDKL
+423 KL
-433 EASDN
+433 S
-438 YIKARGLKLDFKF
+438 LKTDFKL
-451 TLIDFGKDINN
+451 TLVDFGRDINN
-462 SLLDLK
+462 SFIDLQ

-473 KVRNL
+473 KVRSL
-478 RNKSWDNALGSHK
+478 RNKSWDAELGSHK

-659 TEGLF
+659 TEGFF

-677 AVNYLKGKRQVKA
+677 AVDYLKGKRQVKA
-690 DDSIINSF
+690 DDSIVNSF

-805 TQDRLEKIKN
+805 TQDRLEKIKS

-824 NLDKKNYDK
+824 STDEKNYNK

>member
-33 LKAGGTGH
+33 LKAGGTGS

-46 VMKKINAEIE
+46 IMKKINAEIE

-72 KKVISKEKTKNAN
+72 KKIISKEKTKNAN

-164 YILNIGGS
+164 YILNVGGS

-181 ALSQDSNI
+181 ALSLDSNI

-264 EREGIEDEYVKNQ
+264 EREGLEDEYVKNKEEMNKTQ
-277 AAIDKN
+277 
-283 NAEIEK
+283 AEIDRLNKETQEILNSNK
-289 SKNKIKEID
+289 SNID
-298 DKYKSPTE
+298 DL
-306 ETGDPTKGNWFS
+306 GNPTKGKWFG
-318 LDVDLPEPGD
+318 LDVDLPVPGD
-328 NNELNNFIS
+328 NKELEDFIS
-337 SVKKAV
+337 SIKNVVKEK
-343 DSELKKIIDEAKSY
+343 LKKIVDEVKSY

-365 LEDDETQKEDIVL
+365 LEEDVVL

-390 EDSAAGLDSGD
+390 EEDVVGLDSGD

-406 RLNASNEEIR
+406 HLNAINNKIEKIILKYENKLA
-416 RIISKYS
+416 RINNKIESSGDYNK
-423 IKLKKINDKL
+423 KL
-433 EASDN
+433 S
-438 YIKARGLKLDFKF
+438 LKTDFKL
-451 TLIDFGKDINN
+451 TLVDFGRDINN
-462 SLLDLK
+462 SFIDLQ

-473 KVRNL
+473 KVRSL
-478 RNKSWDNALGSHK
+478 RNKSWDAELGSHK

-512 TNKNDAHAIA
+512 ANKNDAHAIA

-664 GNAAEFLKNKKQD
+664 GNTAEFLKNKKQD
-677 AVNYLKGKRQVKA
+677 AVDYLKGKRQVKA
-690 DDSIINSF
+690 DDSIVNSF

-805 TQDRLEKIKN
+805 TQDRLEKIKS

-824 NLDKKNYDK
+824 STDEKNYNK

-848 NNGKAENL
+848 NNGKPENL

>member
-33 LKAGGTGH
+33 LKAGGTGS

-46 VMKKINAEIE
+46 IMKKINAEIE

-72 KKVISKEKTKNAN
+72 KKIISKEKTKNAN

-164 YILNIGGS
+164 YILNVGGS

-264 EREGIEDEYVKNQ
+264 EREGLEDEYVKN
-277 AAIDKN
+277 K
-283 NAEIEK
+283 EEM
-289 SKNKIKEID
+289 NKTQTEID
-298 DKYKSPTE
+298 RLNKETQEILNSNKSNIDDL
-306 ETGDPTKGNWFS
+306 GNPTKGKWFG
-318 LDVDLPEPGD
+318 LGVDLPVPGD
-328 NNELNNFIS
+328 NKELEDFIS
-337 SVKKAV
+337 SIKNVVKEK
-343 DSELKKIIDEAKSY
+343 LKKIVDEVKSY

-365 LEDDETQKEDIVL
+365 LEEDVVL

-390 EDSAAGLDSGD
+390 EEDVVGLDSGD

-406 RLNASNEEIR
+406 HLNAINNKIEKIILKYENKLA
-416 RIISKYS
+416 RINNKIESSGDYNK
-423 IKLKKINDKL
+423 KL
-433 EASDN
+433 S
-438 YIKARGLKLDFKF
+438 LKTDFKL
-451 TLIDFGKDINN
+451 TLVDFGRDINN
-462 SLLDLK
+462 SFIDLQ

-473 KVRNL
+473 KVRSL
-478 RNKSWDNALGSHK
+478 RNKSWDAELGSHK

-512 TNKNDAHAIA
+512 INKNDAHAIA

-677 AVNYLKGKRQVKA
+677 AVDYLKGKRQVKA
-690 DDSIINSF
+690 DDSIVNSF

-805 TQDRLEKIKN
+805 TQDRLEKIKS

-824 NLDKKNYDK
+824 STDEKNYNK

>member
-33 LKAGGTGH
+33 LKAGGTGS

-46 VMKKINAEIE
+46 IMKKINAEIE
-56 DTSKQFKDF
+56 DTSEQFKDF
-65 NELKEKT
+65 DELKEKT
-72 KKVISKEKTKNAN
+72 KKIISKEKTKNAN

-164 YILNIGGS
+164 YILNVGGS

-181 ALSQDSNI
+181 ALSLDSNI

-264 EREGIEDEYVKNQ
+264 EREGLEDEYVKNKEEMNKTQ
-277 AAIDKN
+277 
-283 NAEIEK
+283 AEIDRLKKETQEILNSNK
-289 SKNKIKEID
+289 SNID
-298 DKYKSPTE
+298 DL
-306 ETGDPTKGNWFS
+306 GNPTKGKWFG
-318 LDVDLPEPGD
+318 LDVDLPAPGD
-328 NNELNNFIS
+328 NKELEDFIS
-337 SVKKAV
+337 SIKNVVKEK
-343 DSELKKIIDEAKSY
+343 LKKIVDEVKSY

-365 LEDDETQKEDIVL
+365 LEEDVVL

-390 EDSAAGLDSGD
+390 EEDVVGLDSGD

-406 RLNASNEEIR
+406 HLNAINNKIEKIILKYENKLA
-416 RIISKYS
+416 RINNKIESSGDYNK
-423 IKLKKINDKL
+423 KL
-433 EASDN
+433 S
-438 YIKARGLKLDFKF
+438 LKTDFKL
-451 TLIDFGKDINN
+451 TLVDFGRDINN
-462 SLLDLK
+462 SFIDLQ

-473 KVRNL
+473 KVRSL
-478 RNKSWDNALGSHK
+478 RNKSWDAELGSHK

-512 TNKNDAHAIA
+512 ANKNDAHAIA

-677 AVNYLKGKRQVKA
+677 AVDYLKGKRQVKA
-690 DDSIINSF
+690 DDSIVNSF

-805 TQDRLEKIKN
+805 TQDRLEKIKS

-824 NLDKKNYDK
+824 STDEKNYNK

>member
-33 LKAGGTGH
+33 LKAGGTGS

-72 KKVISKEKTKNAN
+72 KKIISKEKTKNAN

-164 YILNIGGS
+164 YILNVGGS

-189 KPEKFFTDENDKE
+189 KPEKFFTDKNDKE

-264 EREGIEDEYVKNQ
+264 EREGLEDEYVKN
-277 AAIDKN
+277 K
-283 NAEIEK
+283 EEM
-289 SKNKIKEID
+289 NKTQTEID
-298 DKYKSPTE
+298 RLNKETQEILNSNKSNIDDL
-306 ETGDPTKGNWFS
+306 GNPTKGKWFG
-318 LDVDLPEPGD
+318 LGVDLPVPGD
-328 NNELNNFIS
+328 NKELEDFIS
-337 SVKKAV
+337 SIKNVVKEK
-343 DSELKKIIDEAKSY
+343 LKKIVDEVKSY

-365 LEDDETQKEDIVL
+365 LEEDVVL

-390 EDSAAGLDSGD
+390 EEDVVGLDSGD

-406 RLNASNEEIR
+406 HLNAINNKIEKIILKYENKLA
-416 RIISKYS
+416 RINNKIESSGDYNK
-423 IKLKKINDKL
+423 KL
-433 EASDN
+433 S
-438 YIKARGLKLDFKF
+438 LKTDFKL
-451 TLIDFGKDINN
+451 TLVDFGRDINN
-462 SLLDLK
+462 SFIDLQ

-473 KVRNL
+473 KVRSL
-478 RNKSWDNALGSHK
+478 RNKSWDAELGSHK

-512 TNKNDAHAIA
+512 INKNDAHAIA

-677 AVNYLKGKRQVKA
+677 AVDYLKGKRQVKA
-690 DDSIINSF
+690 DDSIVNSF
-698 NTINKKEEQDK
+698 NTMNKKEEQDK

-824 NLDKKNYDK
+824 STDEKNYNK

>member
-33 LKAGGTGH
+33 LKAGGTGS

-46 VMKKINAEIE
+46 IMKKINAEIE

-72 KKVISKEKTKNAN
+72 KKIISKEKTKNAN
-85 TKDIEESDSK
+85 TKDIEKSDSK

-164 YILNIGGS
+164 YILNVGGS

-181 ALSQDSNI
+181 ALSLDSNI

-264 EREGIEDEYVKNQ
+264 EREGLEDEYVKNKEEMNKTQ
-277 AAIDKN
+277 
-283 NAEIEK
+283 AEIDRLNKETQEILNSNK
-289 SKNKIKEID
+289 SNID
-298 DKYKSPTE
+298 DL
-306 ETGDPTKGNWFS
+306 GNPTKGKWFG
-318 LDVDLPEPGD
+318 LDVDLPVPGD
-328 NNELNNFIS
+328 NKELEDFIS
-337 SVKKAV
+337 SIKNVVKEK
-343 DSELKKIIDEAKSY
+343 LKKIVDEVKSY

-365 LEDDETQKEDIVL
+365 LEEDVVL

-390 EDSAAGLDSGD
+390 EEDVVGLDSGD

-406 RLNASNEEIR
+406 HLNAINNKIEKIILKYENKLA
-416 RIISKYS
+416 RINNKIESSGDYNK
-423 IKLKKINDKL
+423 KL
-433 EASDN
+433 S
-438 YIKARGLKLDFKF
+438 LKTDFKL
-451 TLIDFGKDINN
+451 TLVDFGRDINN
-462 SLLDLK
+462 SFIDLQ

-473 KVRNL
+473 KVRSL
-478 RNKSWDNALGSHK
+478 RNKSWDAELGSHK

-512 TNKNDAHAIA
+512 ANKNDAHAIA

-640 YLESANKLRRDIAP
+640 YLESANKLRKDIAP

-677 AVNYLKGKRQVKA
+677 AVDYLKGKRQVKA
-690 DDSIINSF
+690 DDSIVNSF

-777 GHGVEDIPTRQ
+777 GYGVEDIPTRQ

-805 TQDRLEKIKN
+805 TQDRLEKIKS

-824 NLDKKNYDK
+824 STDEKNYNK

>member
-33 LKAGGTGH
+33 LKAGGTGS

-46 VMKKINAEIE
+46 IMKKINAEIE
-56 DTSKQFKDF
+56 DASNQFKNF
-65 NELKEKT
+65 NEIKEKT
-72 KKVISKEKTKNAN
+72 KKIISKEKTKNAN

-164 YILNIGGS
+164 YVLNVGGS

-189 KPEKFFTDENDKE
+189 KPEKIFTDENDKE

-264 EREGIEDEYVKNQ
+264 EREGLEDEYVKNKEEMNKTQ
-277 AAIDKN
+277 
-283 NAEIEK
+283 AEIDRLDKEA
-289 SKNKIKEID
+289 KEILDSNKSNID
-298 DKYKSPTE
+298 DL
-306 ETGDPTKGNWFS
+306 GNPTKGKWFG
-318 LDVDLPEPGD
+318 LDVDLPVPGD
-328 NNELNNFIS
+328 NKELEDFIS
-337 SVKKAV
+337 SIKNVVKEK
-343 DSELKKIIDEAKSY
+343 LKKIVDEVKSY

-365 LEDDETQKEDIVL
+365 LEEDVVL

-390 EDSAAGLDSGD
+390 EEDVVGLDSGD

-406 RLNASNEEIR
+406 HLNSINNKIEKIILKYENKLA
-416 RIISKYS
+416 RINNKIESSGDYNK
-423 IKLKKINDKL
+423 KL
-433 EASDN
+433 S
-438 YIKARGLKLDFKF
+438 LKTDFKL
-451 TLIDFGKDINN
+451 TLVDFGRDINN
-462 SLLDLK
+462 SFIDLQ

-473 KVRNL
+473 KVRSL
-478 RNKSWDNALGSHK
+478 RNKSWDAELGSHK

-512 TNKNDAHAIA
+512 ANKNDAHAIA

-573 VKQDNFFRNILPD
+573 VKQDNFFRNILPG

-610 NVNDLTVDVLKRIKK
+610 NINDLTVDVLKRIKK

-677 AVNYLKGKRQVKA
+677 AVDYLKGKRQVKA
-690 DDSIINSF
+690 DDSIVNSF

-777 GHGVEDIPTRQ
+777 GNGVEDIPTRQ

-793 VFIKYNNKAFFT
+793 VFIKYNDKAFFT

>member
-33 LKAGGTGH
+33 LKAGGTGS

-72 KKVISKEKTKNAN
+72 KKIISKEKTKNAN
-85 TKDIEESDSK
+85 IKDIEESNSK

-164 YILNIGGS
+164 YILNVGGS

-264 EREGIEDEYVKNQ
+264 EREGLEDEYAENKEEMNKTQ
-277 AAIDKN
+277 
-283 NAEIEK
+283 AEIDRLNKETQEILNSNK
-289 SKNKIKEID
+289 SNID
-298 DKYKSPTE
+298 DL
-306 ETGDPTKGNWFS
+306 GNPTKGKWFG
-318 LDVDLPEPGD
+318 LDVDLPVPGD
-328 NNELNNFIS
+328 NKELEDFIS
-337 SVKKAV
+337 SIKNVVKEK
-343 DSELKKIIDEAKSY
+343 LKKIVDEVKSY

-365 LEDDETQKEDIVL
+365 LEEDVVL

-390 EDSAAGLDSGD
+390 EEDVVGLDSGD

-406 RLNASNEEIR
+406 HLNAINNKIEKIILKYENKLA
-416 RIISKYS
+416 RINNKIESSSDYNK
-423 IKLKKINDKL
+423 KL
-433 EASDN
+433 S
-438 YIKARGLKLDFKF
+438 LKTDFKL
-451 TLIDFGKDINN
+451 TLVDFGRDINN
-462 SLLDLK
+462 SFIDLQ

-473 KVRNL
+473 KVRSL
-478 RNKSWDNALGSHK
+478 RNKSWDAELGSHK

-498 EDLNVKK
+498 DDLNVKN
-505 IIGFLKE
+505 IIGFLRE
-512 TNKNDAHAIA
+512 ANKNDAHAIA

-596 KYRNPKELLSSIGI
+596 KYRNPKELLSSIGV

-677 AVNYLKGKRQVKA
+677 AVDYLKGKRQVKA
-690 DDSIINSF
+690 DDSIVNSF

-805 TQDRLEKIKN
+805 TQDRLEKIKS

-824 NLDKKNYDK
+824 STDEKNYNK

>member
-33 LKAGGTGH
+33 LKAGGTGS

-56 DTSKQFKDF
+56 DASNQFKDF
-65 NELKEKT
+65 NEIKEKT
-72 KKVISKEKTKNAN
+72 KKIISKEKTKNAN

-164 YILNIGGS
+164 YILNVGGS

-189 KPEKFFTDENDKE
+189 KPEKIFTDENDKE

-227 EKSILKNFKTYK
+227 EKTILKNFKTYK

-264 EREGIEDEYVKNQ
+264 EKEGLEDEYVKNKEEMNKTQ
-277 AAIDKN
+277 
-283 NAEIEK
+283 AEIDRLNKETQEILNSNK
-289 SKNKIKEID
+289 SNID
-298 DKYKSPTE
+298 DL
-306 ETGDPTKGNWFS
+306 GNPTKGKWFG
-318 LDVDLPEPGD
+318 LDVDLPVPGD
-328 NNELNNFIS
+328 NKELEDFIS
-337 SVKKAV
+337 SIKNVVKEK
-343 DSELKKIIDEAKSY
+343 LKKIVDEVKSY

-365 LEDDETQKEDIVL
+365 LEEDVVL

-390 EDSAAGLDSGD
+390 EEDVVGLDSGD

-406 RLNASNEEIR
+406 HLNTINNKIEKIILKYENKLA
-416 RIISKYS
+416 RINNKIESSGDYNK
-423 IKLKKINDKL
+423 KL
-433 EASDN
+433 S
-438 YIKARGLKLDFKF
+438 LKTDFKL
-451 TLIDFGKDINN
+451 TLVDFGRDINN
-462 SLLDLK
+462 SFIDLQ

-473 KVRNL
+473 KVRSL
-478 RNKSWDNALGSHK
+478 RNKSWDAELGSHK

-659 TEGLF
+659 TEGFF

-690 DDSIINSF
+690 DDSIVNSF

-805 TQDRLEKIKN
+805 TQDRLEKIKS

-824 NLDKKNYDK
+824 STDEKNYNK
-833 AQNAANNTYN
+833 AQTAANNTYN

>member
-33 LKAGGTGH
+33 LKAGGTGS

-46 VMKKINAEIE
+46 IMKKINAEIE
-56 DTSKQFKDF
+56 DASNQFKDF
-65 NELKEKT
+65 NEIKEKT
-72 KKVISKEKTKNAN
+72 KKIISKEKTKNAN
-85 TKDIEESDSK
+85 TKDIEKSDSK

-264 EREGIEDEYVKNQ
+264 EREGLEDEYVKNKEEMNKTQ
-277 AAIDKN
+277 
-283 NAEIEK
+283 AEIDRLNKETQEILNSNK
-289 SKNKIKEID
+289 SNID
-298 DKYKSPTE
+298 DL
-306 ETGDPTKGNWFS
+306 GNPTKGKWFG
-318 LDVDLPEPGD
+318 LDVDLPVPGD
-328 NNELNNFIS
+328 NKELEDFIS
-337 SVKKAV
+337 SIKNVVKEK
-343 DSELKKIIDEAKSY
+343 LKKIVDEVKSY

-365 LEDDETQKEDIVL
+365 LEEDVVL

-390 EDSAAGLDSGD
+390 EEDAVGLDSGD

-406 RLNASNEEIR
+406 HLNSINNKIEKIILKYENKLA
-416 RIISKYS
+416 RINNKIESSGDYNK
-423 IKLKKINDKL
+423 KL
-433 EASDN
+433 S
-438 YIKARGLKLDFKF
+438 LKTDFKL
-451 TLIDFGKDINN
+451 TLVDFGRDINN
-462 SLLDLK
+462 SFIDLQ

-473 KVRNL
+473 KVRSL
-478 RNKSWDNALGSHK
+478 RNKSWDAELGSHK

-659 TEGLF
+659 TEGFF

-677 AVNYLKGKRQVKA
+677 AVDYLKGKRQVKA
-690 DDSIINSF
+690 DDSIVNSF

-751 IKSTFDKL
+751 IKTTFDKL

-805 TQDRLEKIKN
+805 TQDRLEKIKS

-824 NLDKKNYDK
+824 STDEKNYNK

>member
-33 LKAGGTGH
+33 LKAGGTGS

-46 VMKKINAEIE
+46 IMKKINAEIE
-56 DTSKQFKDF
+56 DASNQFKDF
-65 NELKEKT
+65 NEIKEKT
-72 KKVISKEKTKNAN
+72 KKIISKEKTKNAN
-85 TKDIEESDSK
+85 TKDIEESNSK

-264 EREGIEDEYVKNQ
+264 EREGLEDEYVKNKEEMNKTQ
-277 AAIDKN
+277 
-283 NAEIEK
+283 AEIDRLNKETQEILNSNK
-289 SKNKIKEID
+289 SNID
-298 DKYKSPTE
+298 DL
-306 ETGDPTKGNWFS
+306 GNPTKGKWFG
-318 LDVDLPEPGD
+318 LDVDLPVPGD
-328 NNELNNFIS
+328 NKELEDFIS
-337 SVKKAV
+337 SIKNVVKEK
-343 DSELKKIIDEAKSY
+343 LKKIVDEVKSY

-365 LEDDETQKEDIVL
+365 LEEDVVL

-390 EDSAAGLDSGD
+390 EEDAVGLDSGD

-406 RLNASNEEIR
+406 HLNSINNKIEKIILKYENKLA
-416 RIISKYS
+416 RINNKIESSGDYNK
-423 IKLKKINDKL
+423 KL
-433 EASDN
+433 S
-438 YIKARGLKLDFKF
+438 LKTDFKL
-451 TLIDFGKDINN
+451 TLVDFGRDINN
-462 SLLDLK
+462 SFIDLQ

-473 KVRNL
+473 KVRSL
-478 RNKSWDNALGSHK
+478 RNKSWDAELGSHK

-659 TEGLF
+659 TEGFF

-677 AVNYLKGKRQVKA
+677 AVDYLKGKRQVKA
-690 DDSIINSF
+690 DDSIVNSF

-805 TQDRLEKIKN
+805 TQDRLEKIKS

-824 NLDKKNYDK
+824 STDEKNYNK

>member
-33 LKAGGTGH
+33 LKAGGTGS

-46 VMKKINAEIE
+46 IMKKINAEIE

-72 KKVISKEKTKNAN
+72 KKIISKEKTKNAN

-164 YILNIGGS
+164 YILNVGGS

-181 ALSQDSNI
+181 ALSLDSHI

-264 EREGIEDEYVKNQ
+264 EREGLEDEYVKNKEEMNKTQ
-277 AAIDKN
+277 
-283 NAEIEK
+283 AEIDRLNKETQEILNSNK
-289 SKNKIKEID
+289 SNID
-298 DKYKSPTE
+298 DL
-306 ETGDPTKGNWFS
+306 GNPTKGKWFG
-318 LDVDLPEPGD
+318 LDVDLPVPGD
-328 NNELNNFIS
+328 NKELEDFIS
-337 SVKKAV
+337 SIKNVVKEK
-343 DSELKKIIDEAKSY
+343 LKKIVDEVKSY

-365 LEDDETQKEDIVL
+365 LEEDVVL

-390 EDSAAGLDSGD
+390 EEDVVGLDSGD

-406 RLNASNEEIR
+406 HLNVINNKIEKIILKYENKLA
-416 RIISKYS
+416 RINNKIESSGDYNK
-423 IKLKKINDKL
+423 KL
-433 EASDN
+433 S
-438 YIKARGLKLDFKF
+438 LKTDFKL
-451 TLIDFGKDINN
+451 TLVDFGRDINN
-462 SLLDLK
+462 SFIDLQ

-473 KVRNL
+473 KVRSL
-478 RNKSWDNALGSHK
+478 RNKSWDAELGSHK

-512 TNKNDAHAIA
+512 ANKNDAHAIA

-677 AVNYLKGKRQVKA
+677 AVDYLKGKRQVKA
-690 DDSIINSF
+690 DDSIVNSF

-805 TQDRLEKIKN
+805 TQDRLEKIKS

-824 NLDKKNYDK
+824 STDEKNYNK

>member
-33 LKAGGTGH
+33 LKAGGTGS

-46 VMKKINAEIE
+46 IMKKINAEIE

-72 KKVISKEKTKNAN
+72 KKIISKEKTKNAN
-85 TKDIEESDSK
+85 TKDIEKSDSK

-164 YILNIGGS
+164 YILNVGGS

-181 ALSQDSNI
+181 ALSLDSNI

-264 EREGIEDEYVKNQ
+264 EREGLEDEYVKNKEEMNKTQ
-277 AAIDKN
+277 
-283 NAEIEK
+283 AEIDRLNKETQEILNSNK
-289 SKNKIKEID
+289 SNID
-298 DKYKSPTE
+298 DL
-306 ETGDPTKGNWFS
+306 GNPTKGKWFG
-318 LDVDLPEPGD
+318 LDVDLPVPGD
-328 NNELNNFIS
+328 NKELEDFIS
-337 SVKKAV
+337 SIKNVVKEK
-343 DSELKKIIDEAKSY
+343 LKKIVDEVKSY

-365 LEDDETQKEDIVL
+365 LEEDVVL

-390 EDSAAGLDSGD
+390 EEDVVGLDSGD

-406 RLNASNEEIR
+406 HLNAINNKIEKIILKYENKLA
-416 RIISKYS
+416 RINNKIESSGDYNK
-423 IKLKKINDKL
+423 KL
-433 EASDN
+433 S
-438 YIKARGLKLDFKF
+438 LKTDFKL
-451 TLIDFGKDINN
+451 TLVDFGRDINN
-462 SLLDLK
+462 SFIDLQ

-473 KVRNL
+473 KVRSL
-478 RNKSWDNALGSHK
+478 RNKSWDAELGSHK

-512 TNKNDAHAIA
+512 ANKNDAHAIA

-610 NVNDLTVDVLKRIKK
+610 NVNDLTVDVLKRTKK

-640 YLESANKLRRDIAP
+640 YLESANKLRKDIAP

-677 AVNYLKGKRQVKA
+677 AVDYLKGKRQVKA
-690 DDSIINSF
+690 DDSIVNSF

-777 GHGVEDIPTRQ
+777 GYGVEDIPTRQ

-805 TQDRLEKIKN
+805 TQDRLEKIKS

-824 NLDKKNYDK
+824 STDEKNYNK

>member
-33 LKAGGTGH
+33 LKAGGTGS

-46 VMKKINAEIE
+46 IMKKINAEIE

-65 NELKEKT
+65 DELKEKT
-72 KKVISKEKTKNAN
+72 KKIISKEKTKNAN
-85 TKDIEESDSK
+85 TKDIEESDTK

-131 NDKKIDKEEFQNAI
+131 NDKKIDKEEFKNAI
-145 KEIQKSIDKNN
+145 KEIQKSIDKNS

-164 YILNIGGS
+164 YILNVGGS

-189 KPEKFFTDENDKE
+189 KPEKIFTDKNDKE

-239 AAKSVF
+239 DAKHIF
-245 SGKTELS
+245 SGKTELG

-264 EREGIEDEYVKNQ
+264 EKEELEDEYIKNKEEMNKTQ
-277 AAIDKN
+277 
-283 NAEIEK
+283 AEIDRL
-289 SKNKIKEID
+289 NKEAKEILDSNKSNID
-298 DKYKSPTE
+298 DL
-306 ETGDPTKGNWFS
+306 GNPTKGKWFG
-318 LDVDLPEPGD
+318 LDVDLPEPGND
-328 NNELNNFIS
+328 KELEDFIS
-337 SVKKAV
+337 SIKNVVEEKF
-343 DSELKKIIDEAKSY
+343 KKIVDEVKSY

-365 LEDDETQKEDIVL
+365 LEEDVVL

-390 EDSAAGLDSGD
+390 EEGVIGLDSGD
-401 EEIDE
+401 EEIDDH
-406 RLNASNEEIR
+406 LNTINNKIEKIILKYENKLA
-416 RIISKYS
+416 RINNKIESSGDYNK
-423 IKLKKINDKL
+423 KL
-433 EASDN
+433 S
-438 YIKARGLKLDFKF
+438 LKTDFKL
-451 TLIDFGKDINN
+451 TLVDFGRDINN
-462 SLLDLK
+462 SFIDLQ

-473 KVRNL
+473 KVRSL
-478 RNKSWDNALGSHK
+478 RNKSWDAELGSHK

-505 IIGFLKE
+505 IINFLKE

-659 TEGLF
+659 TEGFF

-677 AVNYLKGKRQVKA
+677 AVDYLKGKRQVKA
-690 DDSIINSF
+690 DDSIVNSF

-805 TQDRLEKIKN
+805 TQDRLEKIKS

-824 NLDKKNYDK
+824 STDEKNYNK

>member
-33 LKAGGTGH
+33 LKAGGTGS

-46 VMKKINAEIE
+46 IMKKINAEIE

-72 KKVISKEKTKNAN
+72 KKIISKEKTKNAN

-164 YILNIGGS
+164 YILNVGGS

-181 ALSQDSNI
+181 ALSLDSNI

-264 EREGIEDEYVKNQ
+264 EREGLEDEYVKNKEEMNKTQ
-277 AAIDKN
+277 
-283 NAEIEK
+283 AEIDRLNKETQEILNSNK
-289 SKNKIKEID
+289 SNID
-298 DKYKSPTE
+298 DL
-306 ETGDPTKGNWFS
+306 GNPTKGKWFG
-318 LDVDLPEPGD
+318 LDVDLPVPGD
-328 NNELNNFIS
+328 NKELEDFIS
-337 SVKKAV
+337 SIKNVVKEK
-343 DSELKKIIDEAKSY
+343 LKKIVDEVKSY

-365 LEDDETQKEDIVL
+365 LEEDVVL

-390 EDSAAGLDSGD
+390 EEDVVGLDSGD

-406 RLNASNEEIR
+406 HLNAINNKIEKIILKYENKLA
-416 RIISKYS
+416 RINNKIESSGDYNK
-423 IKLKKINDKL
+423 KL
-433 EASDN
+433 S
-438 YIKARGLKLDFKF
+438 LKTDFKL
-451 TLIDFGKDINN
+451 TLVDFGRDINN
-462 SLLDLK
+462 SFIDLQ

-473 KVRNL
+473 KVRSL
-478 RNKSWDNALGSHK
+478 RNKSWDAELGSHK

-512 TNKNDAHAIA
+512 ANKNDAHAIA

-677 AVNYLKGKRQVKA
+677 AVDYLKGKRQVKA
-690 DDSIINSF
+690 DDSIVNSF

-805 TQDRLEKIKN
+805 TQDRLEKIKS

-824 NLDKKNYDK
+824 STDEKNYNK